1 MAQTR
6 TIAQHKGG
14 SAAGPASPAL
24 DPSRFDAFLLLPA
37 LVLFVP
43 ILAGSLAVLLRESVK
58 PHIPGRVGGADE
70 GFTLTNYT
78 ELFDP
83 AYIHYFTDT
92 FRIGLVI
99 TLAALVLGYPIAHY
113 IVRVASP
120 RRRKALLAGLIGML
134 FLSLIVRVYAIAMT
148 YGPLGPLVNA
158 PLLIGI
164 QPRTP
169 LHTELM
175 VIFGLLHTVLPLV
188 AITLIGS
195 LQNINPRLEEAA
207 LSLGAPRW
215 KAFTSITLALSIPGI
230 LSAAI
235 ICYAFCISN
244 FVVAMILGKGFV
256 LFISNLIYARFSEVN
271 NFPSGAAIAVI
282 MTLISLALFYGL
294 MKLVQ
299 RAWRTEAG

>member
-1 MAQTR
+1 MIRSETLSPSAGSQPSSSAPADLPHNR
-6 TIAQHKGG
+6 TNG
-14 SAAGPASPAL
+14 
-24 DPSRFDAFLLLPA
+24 FLLLPA
-37 LVLFVP
+37 LVAFLP
-43 ILAGSLAVLLRESVK
+43 LLAGSLAVLLRESVK

-70 GFTLTNYT
+70 GFTLKNYT

-169 LHTELM
+169 LHTELL

-188 AITLIGS
+188 AITLIGA

-215 KAFTSITLALSIPGI
+215 KAFTAITLALSVPGI

-235 ICYAFCISN
+235 IGYAFCISN
-244 FVVAMILGKGFV
+244 FVVPMILGKGFV

-299 RAWRTEAG
+299 LASRAEAR